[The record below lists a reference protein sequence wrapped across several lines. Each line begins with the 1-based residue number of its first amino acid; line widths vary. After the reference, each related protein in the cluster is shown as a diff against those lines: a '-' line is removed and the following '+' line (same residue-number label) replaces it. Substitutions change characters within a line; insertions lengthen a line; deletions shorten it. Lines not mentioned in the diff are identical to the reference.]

1 MLRTL
6 PLLAVLVCLCP
17 GCEMERR
24 VVSSSWD
31 NWKKLEWYD
40 ASASGGGSDESG
52 PTRGRGYAI
61 ELGRF
66 TGDDAFQRVYRLI
79 TTARQEA
86 GLANLWYV
94 SSGRQAVVYA
104 GRFRAED
111 DPEAEAMLRVV
122 RNAEINGDT
131 PFEDANV
138 VAVANNRGE
147 VLDERDARRLAGRNI
162 YMLQVGYYDRAF
174 GLDFRKAA
182 ETAVDVLREQ
192 GEEAYYYHGP
202 HRSMVLVGSWTYRE
216 AFTSQPGQQDRYS
229 NAVRVMQ
236 EKYTH
241 NVPNGR
247 PFTDADDPAVV
258 ASQRSFLVPIR

>member
-1 MLRTL
+1 
-6 PLLAVLVCLCP
+6 
-17 GCEMERR
+17 
-24 VVSSSWD
+24 VSSSWD

-40 ASASGGGSDESG
+40 ASASGDGSNEAGG
-52 PTRGRGYAI
+52 PRGRTYAI
-61 ELGRF
+61 EIGRF
-66 TGDDAFQRVYRLI
+66 SGDDAFQRVYRLI

-94 SSGRQAVVYA
+94 SSGRQAIVYA
-104 GRFRAED
+104 GRFRGED
-111 DPEAEAMLRVV
+111 DPEARAMLRVV
-122 RNAEINGDT
+122 RDAEINGDT
-131 PFEDANV
+131 PFEDADV
-138 VAVANNRGE
+138 VAVASNRGE

-162 YMLQVGYYDRAF
+162 YMLQVGYYDREF

-202 HRSMVLVGSWTYRE
+202 HRSMVLVQSWTYNE
-216 AFTSQPGQQDRYS
+216 AFTSQPGRGDRYS

-236 EKYTH
+236 EKYPH

-247 PFTDADDPAVV
+247 PFTDADDPALV
-258 ASQRSFLVPIR
+258 ASRKSFLVPIR